1 MSTVLRRLAT
11 AAFVAPVLVAGALA
25 GAAQASNDATIDHA
39 ESTQGT
45 LHLLVSVPGTASVD
59 LSSVKVTIGG
69 TNAVA
74 TAVAAASSSDV
85 ARTAVLAIDT
95 SDSMRGKKIAA
106 AKAAALTFLS
116 AVPANIAVGIV
127 TFDNSVHVLQRP
139 SLDRAASQAV
149 INGLTL
155 KLNTALYAG
164 VRAAVAATG
173 STGERQVLVIS
184 DGKDNTGTPLAPVTA
199 AIKNSGVK
207 VDTVALEQGVAA
219 PAALSAMAA
228 AGRGTV
234 VSANSAALAQAFSS
248 AADVLARQVVV
259 TAKVPAGQSST
270 DASVTV
276 SLSAG
281 GAEHSASAYVQVK
294 APAPAPVVAP
304 SLPVPAA
311 ASSSLLIPAPVMYVG
326 IAAIGLGVIGLLY
339 MMLGTKSPEKRS
351 SLEEHLQVYSS
362 TEDGSRRTREQM
374 RTDHAQASSLAA
386 QAKQAAQNVLATNS
400 GFEAKIADRLEGAG
414 MALKSSEW
422 LLLHV
427 GIAFG
432 AGLIGL
438 LITAGNPVA
447 LILFLIIGAIGPWV
461 YLAMKRSKR
470 LKAFDSGLAD
480 TLQLMAG
487 SLSAGLSLA
496 QSMDTIVREGT
507 EPITSEF
514 KRVIVE
520 ARLGVGIEDA
530 LDGVAIRMQSN
541 DFKWVV
547 MAIRIQREVGGNLS
561 ELLLTVAHTLRERE
575 YIRRHVR
582 ALSAEGRLSCWIL
595 GSLPPVFLVYLTLTK
610 PAYVHPMFTTPIGWL
625 MCGVMA
631 VLLSVGI
638 FWMSKVAK
646 VEV

>member
-11 AAFVAPVLVAGALA
+11 AALVAPVLVAGALA

-45 LHLLVSVPGTASVD
+45 LHLLVSVPGTAAVD

-69 TNAVA
+69 TTAAA

-106 AKAAALTFLS
+106 AKAAALSFLS
-116 AVPANIAVGIV
+116 AVPANVAVGIV
-127 TFDNSVHVLQRP
+127 TFDNSVHVLQQP
-139 SLDRAASQAV
+139 SLDRAASQAAV
-149 INGLTL
+149 KGLSL

-173 STGERQVLVIS
+173 TTGERQVLVIS
-184 DGKDNTGTPLAPVTA
+184 DGKDNTKTPLAPLIA
-199 AIKNSGVK
+199 AIKSSGVK

-219 PAALSAMAA
+219 PAPLAAMAA
-228 AGRGTV
+228 AGKGTV

-248 AADVLARQVVV
+248 EADVLARQVVV
-259 TAKVPAGQSST
+259 TAKVPAGQSSS

-276 SLSAG
+276 SLTAG
-281 GAEHSASAYVQVK
+281 GTEHDASAYVEVK

-304 SLPVPAA
+304 SLPVPVA
-311 ASSSLLIPAPVMYVG
+311 ASSSLLIPTPVMYGG
-326 IAAIGLGVIGLLY
+326 IAAIGLGVIGLLF

-351 SLEEHLQVYSS
+351 TLEEHLQVYSS

-470 LKAFDSGLAD
+470 LKAFDAGLAD

-561 ELLLTVAHTLRERE
+561 ELLLTVAGTLRERE

-610 PAYVHPMFTTPIGWL
+610 PTYVHPMFTTGIGWL
-625 MCGVMA
+625 MCGAMA